1 MKPELV
7 VTAFGTPDRFPLF
20 AHQGGWDEVLLVA
33 LPLILIGSLLFIANR
48 RVDAKLA
55 ERSEDEAAP
64 RS

>member
-7 VTAFGTPDRFPLF
+7 MTAFGRSDVFPLF
-20 AHQGGWDEVLLVA
+20 AHEGGWDEILLVA
-33 LPLILIGSLLFIANR
+33 IPLILIGSLLFIANR

-55 ERSEDEAAP
+55 ERSDDEAAP